1 MLNSR
6 IEGCGLA
13 VTKTGMCASFGSG
26 VVENNREVKD
36 SAMPSRWFCVGRSWG
51 ISPWIST

>member
-36 SAMPSRWFCVGRSWG
+36 SAMPSGGSV
-51 ISPWIST
+51 